1 MFLLGACDCGGERP
15 HHLFSE
21 LDEFWNDLSGSGETE
36 WREAVRWNYRC
47 VFCGKLFSF
56 VESPERHVLEVHA
69 DEKSNEGMQN
79 FTCKTSGNSHS
90 AWYRIMRFRFQG
102 VAHDQW
108 TTVMTK
114 NTSGK
119 AWTSDCCA
127 HLVFCEQHRIFA
139 FQDILTVKDD
149 SMVATVGLR
158 IVKMN
163 GFWGQRFP
171 IRRFLEEINSNNF
184 VDAEHPNLNV
194 LGGRLRDKATRSSQP
209 EKYGKPK
216 TPRENNCDICGK
228 SFLRLSDRRRHATVH
243 TGSKNYKCEFCN
255 KSFAQHTSLKG
266 HKTVAHSSEQASGV
280 DQNSV
285 PVEIGACQQKTE
297 EHSIGVIQYTE
308 ASKVLTT
315 VCLSLGYVISECVL
329 LCTNQRNCTG
339 NYPPQKH
346 SLITEMVLIPTADLI
361 TQSTKE
367 ARPPLSKILAQVQHN
382 SQNGTGQTNNHLPIG
397 QNTNTPLVTNM
408 YRREAQPYTCNLCGK
423 SFLAAAHLRRHA
435 GVNTKSKNYLCDC
448 CTKQF
453 KYESSLKIHKQVAHP
468 DKETE
473 DSVAKH

>member
-1 MFLLGACDCGGERP
+1 
-15 HHLFSE
+15 
-21 LDEFWNDLSGSGETE
+21 
-36 WREAVRWNYRC
+36 
-47 VFCGKLFSF
+47 
-56 VESPERHVLEVHA
+56 
-69 DEKSNEGMQN
+69 
-79 FTCKTSGNSHS
+79 
-90 AWYRIMRFRFQG
+90 MRFRFQG

-119 AWTSDCCA
+119 YS
-127 HLVFCEQHRIFA
+127 
-139 FQDILTVKDD
+139 
-149 SMVATVGLR
+149 
-158 IVKMN
+158 
-163 GFWGQRFP
+163 
-171 IRRFLEEINSNNF
+171 NF

-280 DQNSV
+280 DQVKICEICGKRAATSWDLAGHMLMHSKERPFLCYLCGRLFGILNIFHRHRRINSV

-315 VCLSLGYVISECVL
+315 VCLSLGYVISECLL

-382 SQNGTGQTNNHLPIG
+382 SQNGTGQTNIHLPVG

-473 DSVAKH
+473 DSVAKHVCEICGRRSSCRNPYARSHKRKGIRLSYMWTAIQPIEQPQRAP